1 MKIRSGFVSN
11 SSSSSFCFVGREV
24 SYDEANNLLG
34 KEELYI
40 YGKDLY
46 DAKDIMI
53 ATKELLELSKSSSL
67 RVFLFLSDVKTDG
80 VYLSTL
86 PSHAT
91 HVFDWEKDQDYTEN
105 AEMFLSRYCGGVEC
119 LEVCDSG
126 YDTEH
131 DYPEC
136 FIYGKKLHLFEAELL
151 LLNKQRVYI
160 SLGDD
165 IILIGNDFY
174 QNIFE
179 KEANKHGDKEG
190 YVGQN
195 FISFYTCDSQVL
207 TGTSKL
213 PSAIE
218 GFKIYR
224 TGCHNVYRDAYK
236 YSIQSKEE

>member
-24 SYDEANNLLG
+24 SCDEANKLID
-34 KEELYI
+34 KEDLYI
-40 YGKDLY
+40 YGKDLS

-67 RVFLFLSDVKTDG
+67 GVFLFLSDVKTEG
-80 VYLSTL
+80 VSLSTL

-91 HVFDWEKDQDYTEN
+91 HVFDWEKDYDYTET

-119 LEVCDSG
+119 LETCNSG

-136 FIYGKKLHLFEAELL
+136 FVYGKKLQLFEAELL

-160 SLGDD
+160 SFSDY
-165 IILIGNDFY
+165 IILIDNDFY
-174 QNIFE
+174 RNTFE
-179 KEANKHGDKEG
+179 KEAQKNGGKEN
-190 YVGQN
+190 YADQN
-195 FISFYTCDSQVL
+195 WIYFYTGDSQVL
-207 TGTSKL
+207 MGTSKL
-213 PSAIE
+213 PPAIE

-224 TGCHNVYRDAYK
+224 TGCHNVYK
-236 YSIQSKEE
+236 YSIQSREE

>member
-24 SYDEANNLLG
+24 SYDEANKLLG

-40 YGKDLY
+40 YGKDLS
-46 DAKDIMI
+46 DAKDIMLV
-53 ATKELLELSKSSSL
+53 TKELLELSKGSNL
-67 RVFLFLSDVKTDG
+67 GIFLFLSDVKTDG

-91 HVFDWEKDQDYTEN
+91 HVFDWEKDQDYTET

-119 LEVCDSG
+119 LEACDSG
-126 YDTEH
+126 YDNEY

-136 FIYGKKLHLFEAELL
+136 FVYGKKLQLFEAELL

-160 SLGDD
+160 SFGDD
-165 IILIGNDFY
+165 VILIDNDFY

-179 KEANKHGDKEG
+179 KEAQKNGGKEK
-190 YVGQN
+190 YVDQN
-195 FISFYTCDSQVL
+195 WIYFYTGDSQVL
-207 TGTSKL
+207 MGTSKL
-213 PSAIE
+213 PSPID

-224 TGCHNVYRDAYK
+224 TGCHNVDYDVYK
-236 YSIQSKEE
+236 YSIQSKDE